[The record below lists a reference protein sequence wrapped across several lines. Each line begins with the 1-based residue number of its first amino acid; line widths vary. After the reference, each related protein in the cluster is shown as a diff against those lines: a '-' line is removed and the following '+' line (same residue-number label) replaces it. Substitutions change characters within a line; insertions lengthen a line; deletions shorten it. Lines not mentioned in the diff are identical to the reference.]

1 MWSIFRKEVSSFFS
15 SLTGYVVIGV
25 FLALLGLTMWV
36 FPDYS
41 LLNYNYATLGQLFDM
56 APLIFLFLIPA
67 VCMRSFSEER
77 QTGTIETLYTKP
89 LTAWDLVLGKFFG
102 ALFLVFIALLPTV
115 LYYYSVWQLGSPQ
128 GNIDSGEVI
137 GSYIGLFLLAGIFI
151 AISILASVLSVNQ
164 IIAFLISALLCFVIY
179 WGFQFISVVP
189 SFEGSWDHVLQKIGI
204 DYHYKSISQGAI
216 DTRDL
221 IYFISVIFLFLYLTH
236 FALIEKKNQGQH

>member
-25 FLALLGLTMWV
+25 FLVLLGLTMWV

-41 LLNYNYATLGQLFDM
+41 LLNYNYATLGQLFDI

-89 LTAWDLVLGKFFG
+89 LTSWDLVLGKFFG
-102 ALFLVFIALLPTV
+102 ALFLVFIALLPTL
-115 LYYYSVWQLGSPQ
+115 LYYYSVWQLGTPQ

-151 AISILASVLSVNQ
+151 SISILASVLSINQ
-164 IIAFLISALLCFVIY
+164 IIAFLVSALLCFVIY
-179 WGFQFISVVP
+179 YGFQFISALP
-189 SFEGSWDHVLQKIGI
+189 SLEGTWDHILQKIGI
-204 DYHYKSISQGAI
+204 DYHYKSISQGAV
-216 DTRDL
+216 DSRDL